1 MQCRLLLATLW
12 LVVPPP
18 VDLLLLRL
26 HAGAKI
32 RFCAPQR
39 LEFRLKGTDL
49 IRSRVRIAE
58 FAERATKRTLA
69 RLHSRE
75 RALQVIERA
84 TVVGERREPS
94 VDLGRLCAQRSEATV
109 RARHISATIRDRG
122 VSIGLRGR
130 LTLNGTAKPL
140 IRLLKREP
148 RSVQRLFLLAAVFA
162 LSGNRIQSFDE
173 LGHGGFYFAF
183 SSISVAWTATITGVW
198 KRM

>member
-1 MQCRLLLATLW
+1 LLLATLW

-26 HAGAKI
+26 HARAKI
-32 RFCAPQR
+32 RFCASQR
-39 LEFRLKGTDL
+39 LEFRLKGTDFTG
-49 IRSRVRIAE
+49 SRVPIPE
-58 FAERATKRTLA
+58 FTERATNRSLA
-69 RLHSRE
+69 CLHSRE

-84 TVVGERREPS
+84 TVVDECREPS
-94 VDLGRLCAQRSEATV
+94 VDLGRLRAQRSEATV
-109 RARHISATIRDRG
+109 RARHISATIRDRRI
-122 VSIGLRGR
+122 SIGLRGR
-130 LTLNGTAKPL
+130 LTLSGTAKPL

-148 RSVQRLFLLAAVFA
+148 RDIQRLLLLAAMFT
-162 LSGNRIQSFDE
+162 LPGNRIQSFGE